1 MSASKDL
8 LGDLHSAVAAELLMR
23 IKSGE
28 ASAAEL
34 STAIRFLKDNNI
46 EAIASENDGLTE
58 LMKSL
63 PDFDSEEYYQN

>member
-8 LGDLHSAVAAELLMR
+8 LGDLHSAVASELLMR

>member
-23 IKSGE
+23 IQSGE

-63 PDFDSEEYYQN
+63 PDFGSEEYYQN

>member
-8 LGDLHSAVAAELLMR
+8 LGELHSAIASELLMR
-23 IKSGE
+23 IQSGE

-46 EAIASENDGLTE
+46 EAVATENDGLTA
-58 LMKSL
+58 LMKAL
-63 PDFDSEEYYQN
+63 PDFDSDEYYQN

>member
-8 LGDLHSAVAAELLMR
+8 LGDLHSAVAAELLTR
-23 IKSGE
+23 IQNGD

>member
-8 LGDLHSAVAAELLMR
+8 LGDLHSAIAAELLQR
-23 IKSGE
+23 VQSGE

-58 LMKSL
+58 LMKAL
-63 PDFDSEEYYQN
+63 PDFDSDDYYAN

>member
-8 LGDLHSAVAAELLMR
+8 LGDLHSAIAAELLQR
-23 IKSGE
+23 VQSGQ

-46 EAIASENDGLTE
+46 EAIASDNDGLTE
-58 LMKSL
+58 LMKAL
-63 PDFDSEEYYQN
+63 PDFDNEEYYTN

>member
-1 MSASKDL
+1 MSASKEL
-8 LGDLHSAVAAELLMR
+8 LGSLHSAIAADLLER
-23 IKSGE
+23 IQTGE

-46 EAIASENDGLTE
+46 EAIATDNDGLTA

-63 PDFDSEEYYQN
+63 PDFDSEEYYN